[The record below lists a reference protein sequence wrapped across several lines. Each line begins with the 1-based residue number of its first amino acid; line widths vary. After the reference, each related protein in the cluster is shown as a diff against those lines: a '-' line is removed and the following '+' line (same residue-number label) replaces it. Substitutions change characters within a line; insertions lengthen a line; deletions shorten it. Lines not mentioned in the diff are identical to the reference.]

1 MGLLDLG
8 IVVPGLIRALHACK
22 SESAGCRTQCS
33 TAGQPCRR
41 HQGPWVSRKDFS
53 RKCVVCCVP
62 GSQSDT
68 AVSPEAT
75 IVPLLNM
82 LYLPHL
88 QRGGRAC
95 RGRTAVAIG
104 CSKVSHPVGQHAG
117 SPGSSVFSLHHFCLE
132 STLLQVASGP
142 PGSGLRSM
150 VTSLASEWMSSVPC
164 QGLSSTSGLRF
175 VPVSSDENKHPNGP
189 GASRMHIEPLE
200 SAETTIHTARY
211 GRLSRLQRAG
221 IFYLVHARSAA
232 TT

>member
-1 MGLLDLG
+1 MPLGLLDLG

-117 SPGSSVFSLHHFCLE
+117 SPGSSVFSLPSLLPRIH
-132 STLLQVASGP
+132 STTGRQ
-142 PGSGLRSM
+142 
-150 VTSLASEWMSSVPC
+150 W
-164 QGLSSTSGLRF
+164 
-175 VPVSSDENKHPNGP
+175 
-189 GASRMHIEPLE
+189 
-200 SAETTIHTARY
+200 TTR
-211 GRLSRLQRAG
+211 QRAPVYG
-221 IFYLVHARSAA
+221 DI
-232 TT
+232 TCK